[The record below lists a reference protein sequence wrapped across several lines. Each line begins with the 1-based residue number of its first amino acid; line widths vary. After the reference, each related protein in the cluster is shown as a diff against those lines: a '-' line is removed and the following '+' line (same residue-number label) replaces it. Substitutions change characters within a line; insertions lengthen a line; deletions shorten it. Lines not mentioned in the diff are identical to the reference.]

1 MKEIDN
7 LQNFLVHE
15 LGASLSPDRDE
26 PSSQE
31 IFRTKDRKILYQ
43 EDFFILVPGM
53 EEPDIWEKIRD
64 FYSQIAESV
73 FEKQEGSLI
82 AVKDEDKTIMVSGS
96 YYNEEE
102 FRVIV
107 NVW

>member
-7 LQNFLVHE
+7 LQSFLVRE
-15 LGASLSPDRDE
+15 LGVNLSLDRDE
-26 PSSQE
+26 PNSE
-31 IFRTKDRKILYQ
+31 EVFRTRDGRILYQ
-43 EDFFILVPGM
+43 EDFFLMVPGM

-64 FYSQIAESV
+64 FYSPISESV

-82 AVKDEDKTIMVSGS
+82 DVKGEDKTIMVSGS